1 MTNKY
6 RQEILSHSPKQGDAN
21 EQESVSKEC
30 RSGGCRIIS
39 GGRKRFAWVYGGIQI
54 LVSGAKKAARQMAKD
69 IVSLQKH
76 ADSTENSIAAVEM
89 KAKNLIDKSL
99 SSQSTTD
106 TSWKD
111 EVSVLAGELVARVEG
126 FERRM
131 DDLEHKLTRYFDKE
145 KYAITKGI
153 ITQIINEEK
162 ANG

>member
-1 MTNKY
+1 MSRKALAKNVDPAVTGLLEAVEKDLLGSMEEY
-6 RQEILSHSPKQGDAN
+6 KALFAEQRKSAN
-21 EQESVSKEC
+21 
-30 RSGGCRIIS
+30 
-39 GGRKRFAWVYGGIQI
+39 
-54 LVSGAKKAARQMAKD
+54 QMAKD
-69 IVSLQKH
+69 IASLQKH
-76 ADSTENSIAAVEM
+76 ADSTESSIAAVEM